1 MNGVE
6 EVSKLL
12 TPPLRIVWQHS
23 HNRPNYRLL
32 TLTAYGE
39 GDECDKEGKHA
50 CLRLGQQ
57 KLICISDELLCDG
70 VHNCPVGPEFESDE
84 SDAACEEMR
93 KKSDQWMIALKGV
106 FMKLVQTTLPKRSHL
121 TNGWLDPV
129 GAGVGDLDPS
139 GGLQQEATKSLD
151 MAGKNLNK
159 TLFVETVIN
168 SSNIRKNFP
177 RGLSQ
182 YGPWGYLMLGMLLCG
197 GALLVCGLW
206 GGLRDGLGLIIRG

>member
-206 GGLRDGLGLIIRG
+206 GELRDVRGLIIRG

>member
-1 MNGVE
+1 
-6 EVSKLL
+6 
-12 TPPLRIVWQHS
+12 
-23 HNRPNYRLL
+23 
-32 TLTAYGE
+32 
-39 GDECDKEGKHA
+39 
-50 CLRLGQQ
+50 
-57 KLICISDELLCDG
+57 
-70 VHNCPVGPEFESDE
+70 
-84 SDAACEEMR
+84 
-93 KKSDQWMIALKGV
+93 MI
-106 FMKLVQTTLPKRSHL
+106 
-121 TNGWLDPV
+121 
-129 GAGVGDLDPS
+129 LDPS

-206 GGLRDGLGLIIRG
+206 GELRDVLGLIIRG